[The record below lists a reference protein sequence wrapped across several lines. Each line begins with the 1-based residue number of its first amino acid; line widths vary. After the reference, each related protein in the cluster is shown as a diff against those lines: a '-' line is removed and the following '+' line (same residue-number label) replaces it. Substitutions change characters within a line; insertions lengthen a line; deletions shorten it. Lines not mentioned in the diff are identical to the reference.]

1 MDELVPQNKYRQNKD
16 LAQFE
21 IGQLPTNQSLQ
32 QQPEKISKI
41 RLTEDFLVLERTIIL
56 KNAEPATAGNY
67 GIMMLANCPIWL
79 LGAQCRFA
87 TAGSDAGTVT
97 LDLEKLADGTAK
109 GAGVSM
115 LASTFNLKGTVDT
128 VQSALPTATVGNAQL
143 TKGQAAALKLS
154 GTPTAIADLI
164 VSTWWGVLTKD
175 LPV

>member
-1 MDELVPQNKYRQNKD
+1 MGYDFSQPQQNKLQKELFQID
-16 LAQFE
+16 P
-21 IGQLPTNQSLQ
+21 LPTNDTPDDAQKSRQ
-32 QQPEKISKI
+32 TKI
-41 RLTEDFLVLERTIIL
+41 RHTEDFLVIERSIIL
-56 KNAEPATAGNY
+56 KNTDPATVGNY
-67 GIMMLANCPIWL
+67 GIMMLANFPLWL

-115 LASTFNLKGTVDT
+115 LASTFNLKGTVNT
-128 VQSALPTATVGNAQL
+128 VQSTSPTTTVANAQL
-143 TKGQAAALKLS
+143 LKGEAAALKLS

>member
-1 MDELVPQNKYRQNKD
+1 MDELIPQNKYRQNKD

-32 QQPEKISKI
+32 QQPERVSKI
-41 RLTEDFLVLERTIIL
+41 RYTEDFLVIERTVVL
-56 KNAEPATAGNY
+56 KNTDPATAANY
-67 GIMMLANCPIWL
+67 GIIMLANFPIWI

-87 TAGSDAGTVT
+87 TAGSDASAVT

-128 VQSALPTATVGNAQL
+128 VQSASPTATVGNAQL
-143 TKGQAAALKLS
+143 SKGQAAALKLS
-154 GTPTAIADLI
+154 GTPTAVADLI